1 MMTTY
6 DRTFFDYL
14 NAGAL
19 RSARRVLPVLYD
31 QLEIESILD
40 VGCGQGAWLSAWN
53 ELGTNT
59 VLGIDG
65 DYVDRSRL
73 LIDSSN
79 FHAHDL
85 ATAFDLG
92 RRFDLVQSLEVAEHL
107 PPSTSATFVASLTR
121 HGDLVLFSAAPKGQ
135 GGDHH
140 INEQS
145 YEYWRALFRKQGY
158 RPIDLVRPAIQND
171 LLIEPWYRYN
181 TMLYASPAG
190 FSLLPAAAQS
200 KAIAEDEPI
209 KDVSPRLYRLRKRI
223 IATLPVPAVTK
234 LAKWKERAIARRLS
248 TAK

>member
-1 MMTTY
+1 MTAY
-6 DRTFFDYL
+6 DSTFFDYL

-19 RSARRVLPVLYD
+19 RSARRVLPVLRD
-31 QLEIESILD
+31 QLHIDSVLD

-53 ELGTNT
+53 ELGTDT
-59 VLGIDG
+59 MLGIDG

-73 LIDSSN
+73 HITSRD
-79 FHAHDL
+79 FQAHDL

-107 PPSTSATFVASLTR
+107 PSSSSATFVASLTR

-145 YEYWRALFRKQGY
+145 YEYWRELFRKHGY
-158 RPIDLVRPAIQND
+158 RPIDLVRPGIQND
-171 LLIEPWYRYN
+171 HLIEPWYRYN

-190 FSLLPAAAQS
+190 FSLLPATVQS
-200 KAIAEDEPI
+200 KAVADGEPI
-209 KDVSPRLYRLRKRI
+209 RDLSPPFYRLRKRI

-234 LAKWKERAIARRLS
+234 LAKWKERAVARRLS
-248 TAK
+248 TSR